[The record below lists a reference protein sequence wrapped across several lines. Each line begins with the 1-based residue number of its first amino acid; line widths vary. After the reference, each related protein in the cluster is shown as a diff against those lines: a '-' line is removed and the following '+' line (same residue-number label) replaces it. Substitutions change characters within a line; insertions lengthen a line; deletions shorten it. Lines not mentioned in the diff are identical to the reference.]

1 MKYRI
6 LIDGLK
12 LGVTA
17 AKEEG
22 FDKWQIF
29 EMCLGIYEGV
39 DVEIY
44 ADPKLD
50 DDQMGEIR
58 AGLQQKKRM
67 EGENETTN

>member
-1 MKYRI
+1 MGYRI
-6 LIDGLK
+6 VIDGLK

-22 FDKWQIF
+22 FDRWQIV
-29 EMCLGIYEGV
+29 EMCFGIYEGV

-44 ADPKLD
+44 AGPKLD

-58 AGLQQKKRM
+58 AGLRQKRT
-67 EGENETTN
+67 EVENETTN

>member
-22 FDKWQIF
+22 FDRWQIV

-58 AGLQQKKRM
+58 AGLRQKR
-67 EGENETTN
+67 EEDENETTN

>member
-22 FDKWQIF
+22 FNKWQIV
-29 EMCLGIYEGV
+29 EMCLGICDGV

-50 DDQMGEIR
+50 DDQMRDIR
-58 AGLQQKKRM
+58 AGLRQKRK
-67 EGENETTN
+67 ESKNEIAN

>member
-22 FDKWQIF
+22 FNKWQIV
-29 EMCLGIYEGV
+29 EMCLGVCDGV

-50 DDQMGEIR
+50 DDQMRDIR
-58 AGLQQKKRM
+58 AGLRQKRM

>member
-1 MKYRI
+1 MGYRI
-6 LIDGLK
+6 VIDGLK

-22 FDKWQIF
+22 FAKWQIV
-29 EMCLGIYEGV
+29 EMCLGICEGV

-50 DDQMGEIR
+50 DDQMREIR
-58 AGLQQKKRM
+58 VGLQQKRM
-67 EGENETTN
+67 EDENEVTD

>member
-6 LIDGLK
+6 VIDGLK
-12 LGVTA
+12 QGVTA

-22 FDKWQIF
+22 FDRWQIAEICF
-29 EMCLGIYEGV
+29 GIYEGV

-44 ADPKLD
+44 ADPKID

-58 AGLQQKKRM
+58 ANLRQKR
-67 EGENETTN
+67 EEDENETTN